1 MSTSKQAGVAAAGA
15 AAAGAAVAAGVAIK
29 RHTGKE
35 PRSYRFLEEER
46 VPDALRRIA
55 RGRIDHALDEL
66 RGKTDSSPEEAVH
79 EARKDMKK
87 LRAVLRLA
95 RDELGDEVYRRENQC
110 FRDAARQLSGVRDA
124 DVMLGTLKGL
134 DGSFPE
140 LRKALKEHHRGAPRE
155 DAADEVI
162 ATLEA
167 ARDRV
172 EEWPL
177 ESDGF
182 DALAGGLR
190 RIYRR
195 GRRAWQS
202 VEEEPNTEILHEW
215 RKREKDLWYHLT
227 LLRESW
233 PPVLKVTADEAHE
246 LSDRLGDDHDHAVLE
261 EWVHDR
267 FDDETLAGFDQA
279 VAARR
284 DVLQREALDLGR
296 RLYAERPGAFVRRL
310 RGYWEAWRP
319 AQSEQRPVTT
329 SSAAA
334 G

>member
-1 MSTSKQAGVAAAGA
+1 MTGPKRASAAAAGA

-29 RHTGKE
+29 RRTGKA
-35 PRSYRFLEEER
+35 PRSFRFVEGEP

-66 RGKTDSSPEEAVH
+66 GGKTDSSEEEAVH

-95 RDELGDEVYRRENQC
+95 RDELGDEVYRRENEC
-110 FRDAARQLSGVRDA
+110 FRDAARALSGVRDA
-124 DVMLGTLKGL
+124 DAMLVTLKGL
-134 DGSFPE
+134 GGSFPE
-140 LRKALKEHHRGAPRE
+140 LRKALKAHR
-155 DAADEVI
+155 DAAPWADSADAVI
-162 ATLEA
+162 ATLES

-172 EEWPL
+172 DEWPL
-177 ESDGF
+177 ERDGF
-182 DALAGGLR
+182 EALEGGLQ

-195 GRRAWQS
+195 GRRAWRS
-202 VEEEPNTEILHEW
+202 VEDEPDTEVLHEW

-227 LLRESW
+227 LFRDSW
-233 PPVLKVTADEAHE
+233 PTVLKPMADEAHE

-261 EWVHDR
+261 QWAHER
-267 FDDETLAGFDQA
+267 FDDTVLEKFDEA

-284 DVLQREALDLGR
+284 QVLQSEALEFGR

-310 RGYWEAWRP
+310 GGYWDAWQL
-319 AQSEQRPVTT
+319 AQRPVTT
-329 SSAAA
+329 SSA
-334 G
+334 

>member
-1 MSTSKQAGVAAAGA
+1 
-15 AAAGAAVAAGVAIK
+15 
-29 RHTGKE
+29 
-35 PRSYRFLEEER
+35 
-46 VPDALRRIA
+46 
-55 RGRIDHALDEL
+55 
-66 RGKTDSSPEEAVH
+66 
-79 EARKDMKK
+79 MKK

-95 RDELGDEVYRRENQC
+95 RDELGDDVYRRENEC

-140 LRKALKEHHRGAPRE
+140 LRRALKEHRRSASPD
-155 DAADEVI
+155 DATDEVI

-177 ESDGF
+177 EQDGF
-182 DALAGGLR
+182 EALEGGLR

-195 GRRAWQS
+195 GRRRWQA
-202 VEEEPNTEILHEW
+202 VEDAPTTEILHEW

-233 PPVLKVTADEAHE
+233 PAVLKVTADEAHE

-261 EWVHDR
+261 EWAHER
-267 FDDETLAGFDQA
+267 FDDDALVAFDEA

-284 DVLQREALDLGR
+284 EPLQREALDLGR

-310 RGYWEAWRP
+310 AGYWQAWRP
-319 AQSEQRPVTT
+319 AESPVGA
-329 SSAAA
+329 S
-334 G
+334 

>member
-1 MSTSKQAGVAAAGA
+1 MTSSRR
-15 AAAGAAVAAGVAIK
+15 AGVAIK
-29 RHTGKE
+29 RRSAKE
-35 PRSYRFLEEER
+35 ARTFRFLDDEA
-46 VPDALRRIA
+46 VSGALGRIA
-55 RGRIDHALDEL
+55 RGRIDHAIDEL
-66 RGKTDSSPEEAVH
+66 GGKSDSSAEEAVH

-87 LRAVLRLA
+87 LRSVLRLA
-95 RDELGDEVYRRENQC
+95 RDELGDEIYRRENEC
-110 FRDAARQLSGVRDA
+110 FRDAARALSGVRDA
-124 DVMLGTLKGL
+124 DAMLDTLKGL

-140 LRKALKEHHRGAPRE
+140 LRRALKAHRDAAPRADSA
-155 DAADEVI
+155 DAVI

-177 ESDGF
+177 ERDGF
-182 DALAGGLR
+182 EALEGGLR

-195 GRRAWQS
+195 GRRAWQA
-202 VEEEPNTEILHEW
+202 VEEEPTTEILHEW

-233 PPVLKVTADEAHE
+233 PPLLKVTADEAHE
-246 LSDRLGDDHDHAVLE
+246 LSDRLGDDHDHAVLL
-261 EWVHDR
+261 EWAHAR
-267 FDDETLAGFDQA
+267 FDDAALEKCDEA

-296 RLYAERPGAFVRRL
+296 RVYAERPGAFVRRL
-310 RGYWEAWRP
+310 GAYWEAWRP
-319 AQSEQRPVTT
+319 ARSAVTT
-329 SSAAA
+329 SSAAV

>member
-1 MSTSKQAGVAAAGA
+1 MSTPKQAGVAAAGA
-15 AAAGAAVAAGVAIK
+15 AAAGAAVAAGVAI
-29 RHTGKE
+29 RRRAEKE
-35 PRSYRFLEEER
+35 PRSFRFLEDES
-46 VPDALRRIA
+46 VPDGLQRIA
-55 RGRIDHALDEL
+55 HGRLDHALDEL
-66 RGKTDSSPEEAVH
+66 RGKSDSSTEEAVH

-95 RDELGDEVYRRENQC
+95 RDELGDDVYRHENEC
-110 FRDAARQLSGVRDA
+110 FRDAARALSGVRDA

-140 LRKALKEHHRGAPRE
+140 LRRALKEHRRGASPD
-155 DAADEVI
+155 DATDEVI
-162 ATLEA
+162 ATLQA

-177 ESDGF
+177 ERDGF
-182 DALAGGLR
+182 DALEGGLR

-195 GRRAWQS
+195 GRRALEA
-202 VEEEPNTEILHEW
+202 VEEEPGTEILHEW

-233 PPVLKVTADEAHE
+233 PAVLKVTADEAHQ
-246 LSDRLGDDHDHAVLE
+246 LSDHLGNDHDHAVLA
-261 EWVHDR
+261 EWAHER
-267 FDDETLAGFDQA
+267 CGDDALAGFDEA

-284 DVLQREALDLGR
+284 DPLQREALDLGR

-310 RGYWEAWRP
+310 GGCWRAWRP
-319 AQSEQRPVTT
+319 VTQT
-329 SSAAA
+329 SAA
-334 G
+334 